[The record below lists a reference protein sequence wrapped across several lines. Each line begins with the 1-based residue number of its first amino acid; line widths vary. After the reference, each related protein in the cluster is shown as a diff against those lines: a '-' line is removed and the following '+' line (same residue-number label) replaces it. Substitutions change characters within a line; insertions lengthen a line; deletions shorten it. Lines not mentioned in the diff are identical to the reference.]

1 MRGDFK
7 SVSGTTLRP
16 WLSVAALSLSLAFTA
31 NVQAARTG
39 HGWVVSDPG
48 QPLQIKIPLTD
59 LTEQDISVLQVKIA
73 DAGLWP
79 QVGLTP
85 PAPVDTLRV
94 VVQPGKSKDSRVLLV
109 TSSQSV
115 NQPVIDMLLDVATA
129 TGSSQMQVSF
139 VVLTRESV
147 ASSTGL
153 AGSISGSLSTKPGD
167 TLFAI
172 AQRNA
177 IPGATVYQMLWALYQ
192 ANPEDFI
199 ANNMN
204 LLRSGAKLDIPDAD
218 TVRAVDP
225 KMAQEMFLQHQQAYQ
240 QRRSG
245 ATCRGG
251 VATPVLKPGATQS
264 GAVTTPQTTKPP
276 AAQGDQLRLTTGT
289 LAEQRADAKVAAA
302 KELAEVQA
310 RVDALQKNVQQLKE
324 ILAQPDDVAPGTKG
338 AAGTAGT
345 AGIPGAAGV
354 TGATGAM
361 GPAGAAGAAGTA
373 GAAGAAGTSTVADSS
388 TVAAAARA
396 IPKSLD
402 QLSSFLA
409 ENILVVLTGVL
420 AICAFIIALVLRRA
434 GARRDD
440 DVEDTYAATETH
452 HRPSGAA
459 NFDKTLNS
467 IDLNLDSDSDSGP
480 APGKAVAA
488 VAPVAVAA
496 VVPPKTH

>member
-1 MRGDFK
+1 M
-7 SVSGTTLRP
+7 
-16 WLSVAALSLSLAFTA
+16 
-31 NVQAARTG
+31 
-39 HGWVVSDPG
+39 
-48 QPLQIKIPLTD
+48 
-59 LTEQDISVLQVKIA
+59 
-73 DAGLWP
+73 
-79 QVGLTP
+79 
-85 PAPVDTLRV
+85 
-94 VVQPGKSKDSRVLLV
+94 
-109 TSSQSV
+109 
-115 NQPVIDMLLDVATA
+115 
-129 TGSSQMQVSF
+129 
-139 VVLTRESV
+139 
-147 ASSTGL
+147 
-153 AGSISGSLSTKPGD
+153 
-167 TLFAI
+167 
-172 AQRNA
+172 
-177 IPGATVYQMLWALYQ
+177 
-192 ANPEDFI
+192 
-199 ANNMN
+199 
-204 LLRSGAKLDIPDAD
+204 
-218 TVRAVDP
+218 
-225 KMAQEMFLQHQQAYQ
+225 
-240 QRRSG
+240 
-245 ATCRGG
+245 
-251 VATPVLKPGATQS
+251 
-264 GAVTTPQTTKPP
+264 
-276 AAQGDQLRLTTGT
+276 
-289 LAEQRADAKVAAA
+289 AEQRADAKVAAA

-345 AGIPGAAGV
+345 PGTPGTPGAPGAAGA
-354 TGATGAM
+354 TGAT
-361 GPAGAAGAAGTA
+361 GPAGAAGV
-373 GAAGAAGTSTVADSS
+373 AAGTSTVADSS